1 MNKMKRTAIFA
12 AVMVCLLLLKQIVFS
27 TPLNECIYDY
37 FAVHH
42 IRYNVYR
49 VFWMLVRIG
58 LIASVG
64 TSLYVHRR
72 QLPRL
77 QKGHTWFTL
86 CLAAAFSVP
95 VVWSLCVPQFYGG
108 IPFCYTNAYYMMV
121 LMAALLVWFVLL
133 SRANYETFESE
144 GTGLI
149 GALSAYSALLILGAT
164 IYNAY
169 IQMQMPMELFTWSS
183 NAMASWLMPAFIAI
197 VLWIFGIINL
207 IKK

>member
-1 MNKMKRTAIFA
+1 M
-12 AVMVCLLLLKQIVFS
+12 
-27 TPLNECIYDY
+27 
-37 FAVHH
+37 
-42 IRYNVYR
+42 
-49 VFWMLVRIG
+49 
-58 LIASVG
+58 
-64 TSLYVHRR
+64 
-72 QLPRL
+72 
-77 QKGHTWFTL
+77 
-86 CLAAAFSVP
+86 
-95 VVWSLCVPQFYGG
+95 PQFYGG